1 MLMRK
6 TLIAAAVLCACI
18 GGGQPAALAS
28 EGPSPLPYPA
38 AVAAPRDVPYPDTL
52 RVTVDA
58 TDITRHIFRV
68 TEKIPV
74 RGDTVTLLFPQW
86 LPGHHS
92 PVGRVDFVA
101 GLKITA
107 GNRAVEWTR
116 DPVNVYAF
124 HVAVPQSASVLD
136 VSFQFL
142 SGGDAGESRRV
153 MTPEMLNLQWVSNVI
168 YPAGY
173 YVRQIP
179 VEASVILPPEWEFAT
194 ALETAST
201 TGRMT
206 TFKTTSLET
215 LMDSPMFAGKH
226 VKKIDLGAIGGAP
239 VRLNLF
245 ADRPEQLEAKPEQI
259 EAHKNLVT
267 QFDKLFASHH
277 FNHYDILLALT
288 ERMGGIGLEHHQ
300 SSENGV
306 GVGYFTEWDKN
317 AGMRDLLPH
326 EMTHS
331 WNGKFRRPAD
341 LWTPN
346 YNVPMRNSLL
356 WVYEGQTQ
364 YWGYVLAARAG
375 LLTKQQ
381 ALDVFA
387 MTAATYDHQIGR
399 EWKNLADTTNDPI
412 TGMRRARPSTSWQ
425 RSEDY
430 YSEGMLVWLDAD
442 TLIRQLSG
450 GKKSL
455 DDFAKAFFG
464 IRDGNFTPA
473 TYGFRDVV
481 NTLNAVQPYDW
492 TKFLRTRLDTHLGA
506 PLDGI
511 KRSGY
516 TLVYKD
522 KPSDY
527 DKDAQ
532 AQAKSTSLAFS
543 LGLSIG
549 REGRIG
555 NVRWNGPA
563 HNAGL
568 TPGTQLI
575 AVNGTAYDGD
585 RLKEAITAA
594 QKSKAPLELLVKNG
608 DNYTTVKID
617 YRDGLRYPQLERDE
631 KAPALL
637 DQILAARK

>member
-1 MLMRK
+1 MRVVAS
-6 TLIAAAVLCACI
+6 LAAVLSFCALT
-18 GGGQPAALAS
+18 ASAS

-38 AVAAPRDVPYPDTL
+38 VIEAPRDTPYAGTIKIS
-52 RVTVDA
+52 VDA
-58 TDITRHIFRV
+58 TDVTRHIFRV

-74 RGDTVTLLFPQW
+74 HSGTVTLLYPQW

-92 PVGRVDFVA
+92 PVGRVDLMA
-101 GLKITA
+101 GLKIQA
-107 GNRAVEWTR
+107 GGQTVEWVR
-116 DPVNVYAF
+116 DPVNVHAF
-124 HVAVPQSASVLD
+124 HVPVPANATTLD
-136 VSFQFL
+136 VTFQFL

-153 MTPEMLNLQWVSNVI
+153 MTPEMLNLQWVSNVL

-179 VEASVILPPEWEFAT
+179 VEASVILPQGWEFAT

-201 TGRMT
+201 VGATT
-206 TFKTTSLET
+206 TFKATSLET
-215 LMDSPMFAGKH
+215 LMDSPMFAGKN
-226 VKKIDLGAIGGAP
+226 VKKVDLGSIGGAP

-245 ADRPEQLEAKPEQI
+245 ADRPEQLEVKPEHI

-267 QFDKLFASHH
+267 QFERLFASHH
-277 FNHYDILLALT
+277 FDHYDILLALT
-288 ERMGGIGLEHHQ
+288 DKMGGIGLEHHR

-306 GVGYFTEWDKN
+306 GVGYFTEWDKT
-317 AGMRDLLPH
+317 AGFRDLLPH

-331 WNGKFRRPAD
+331 WDGKFRRPAD

-346 YNVPMRNSLL
+346 YNVAMRNSLL

-364 YWGYVLAARAG
+364 YWGYVLAARSG
-375 LLTKQQ
+375 LLSKQQ

-387 MTAATYDHQIGR
+387 STAATYDHQIGR
-399 EWKNLADTTNDPI
+399 EWKTLADTTNDPI
-412 TGMRRARPSTSWQ
+412 TSMRRAQPWRSWQ

-430 YSEGMLVWLDAD
+430 YSEGMLIWLDVD
-442 TLIRQLSG
+442 TLIRQMSG

-464 IRDGNFTPA
+464 IRDGSYSPA
-473 TYGFRDVV
+473 TYEFKDVV
-481 NTLNAVQPYDW
+481 STLNAVQPYDW
-492 TKFLRTRLDTHLGA
+492 AKFLRTRLDTHLNA

-516 TLVYKD
+516 ALVYKD
-522 KPSDY
+522 TPSGY
-527 DKDAQ
+527 DKDEQ
-532 AQAKSTSLAFS
+532 ARRKSTDLAFS
-543 LGLSIG
+543 LGMSIG

-555 NVRWNGPA
+555 SVRWNGPA

-585 RLKEAITAA
+585 KLKDAIKAA
-594 QKSKAPLELLVKNG
+594 QKSNAPLELLVKNG
-608 DNYTTVKID
+608 ESYTTTKID

-637 DQILAARK
+637 DQILESKK

>member
-1 MLMRK
+1 MRVV
-6 TLIAAAVLCACI
+6 TSLGVVLSLCAFT
-18 GGGQPAALAS
+18 AVAS
-28 EGPSPLPYPA
+28 DGPTPLPYPA
-38 AVAAPRDVPYPDTL
+38 ATEAPRDTPYPGTMA
-52 RVTVDA
+52 VTVDA

-74 RGDTVTLLFPQW
+74 RGGAVTLLYPQW

-101 GLKITA
+101 GLKISA
-107 GNRAVEWTR
+107 GGRTVEWTR

-124 HVAVPQSASVLD
+124 HVDVPAGATTLD

-142 SGGDAGESRRV
+142 SGGDANESRRV

-179 VEASVILPPEWEFAT
+179 VSASVILPPEWDFAT
-194 ALETAST
+194 ALETASQS
-201 TGRMT
+201 GRMT
-206 TFKTTSLET
+206 TFKTTPLET
-215 LMDSPMFAGKH
+215 LMDSPMFAGKN
-226 VKKIDLGAIGGAP
+226 VKKIDLGSIGGAP
-239 VRLNLF
+239 VRLNVF
-245 ADRPEQLEAKPEQI
+245 ADRPEQLDAKPEYI

-277 FNHYDILLALT
+277 FNHYDILLAVT
-288 ERMGGIGLEHHQ
+288 EHLGGIGLEHHQ

-306 GVGYFTEWDKN
+306 GVGYFTEWDKT
-317 AGMRDLLPH
+317 AGFRDLLPH

-364 YWGYVLAARAG
+364 YWGYVLSARSG
-375 LLTKQQ
+375 LLSKQQ
-381 ALDVFA
+381 VIDVFA
-387 MTAATYDHQIGR
+387 GTAATYDHQIGR
-399 EWKNLADTTNDPI
+399 EWKSLADTTNDPI
-412 TGMRRARPSTSWQ
+412 TGMRRARPSSTWQ

-442 TLIRQLSG
+442 TLIRQMSG

-464 IRDGNFTPA
+464 IRDGSFTPA
-473 TYGFRDVV
+473 TYEFKDVV

-492 TKFLRTRLDTHLGA
+492 AKFLRTRLDTHLNA

-511 KRSGY
+511 KRGGY

-522 KPSDY
+522 SPSAF
-527 DKDAQ
+527 DKEEQ
-532 AQAKSTSLAFS
+532 ARRKSTDLAFS
-543 LGLSIG
+543 LGMSIG
-549 REGRIG
+549 REGQIG
-555 NVRWNGPA
+555 SVRWNGPA

-585 RLKEAITAA
+585 KLKDAIKAA
-594 QKSKAPLELLVKNG
+594 QKPGAPLEFLVKNG

-617 YRDGLRYPQLERDE
+617 YRDGLRYPQMERDE
-631 KAPALL
+631 KTPALL
-637 DQILAARK
+637 DQILTAK

>member
-1 MLMRK
+1 MR
-6 TLIAAAVLCACI
+6 AVTSLGVVLSLCAF
-18 GGGQPAALAS
+18 AAFAS
-28 EGPSPLPYPA
+28 DGPTPLPYPA
-38 AVAAPRDVPYPDTL
+38 AIEAPRDTPYPGTIK
-52 RVTVDA
+52 VTVDA

-74 RGDTVTLLFPQW
+74 RGGNMTLLYPQW

-92 PVGRVDFVA
+92 PVGRVDAMA
-101 GLKITA
+101 GLKIQA
-107 GNRAVEWTR
+107 NGQAVEWTR

-124 HVAVPQSASVLD
+124 HVPVPANATTLD

-179 VEASVILPPEWEFAT
+179 VEASVILPTGWEFAT
-194 ALETAST
+194 ALETASSNGAT
-201 TGRMT
+201 T
-206 TFKTTSLET
+206 TFKTTPLET
-215 LMDSPMFAGKH
+215 LMDSPMFAGKN
-226 VKKIDLGAIGGAP
+226 VKKVDLGNIGGAP
-239 VRLNLF
+239 VRLNVF
-245 ADRPEQLEAKPEQI
+245 ADRPEQLEAKPEHI

-267 QFDKLFASHH
+267 QFERLFASHH
-277 FNHYDILLALT
+277 FDHYDILLAVTDRL
-288 ERMGGIGLEHHQ
+288 GGIGLEHHR

-306 GVGYFTEWDKN
+306 GVGYFTEWDKT
-317 AGMRDLLPH
+317 AGFRDLLPH

-346 YNVPMRNSLL
+346 YNVAMRNSLL

-364 YWGYVLAARAG
+364 YWGYVLAARSG
-375 LLTKQQ
+375 LLSKQQ
-381 ALDVFA
+381 AIDVFA
-387 MTAATYDHQIGR
+387 MTAATYDNQAGR
-399 EWKNLADTTNDPI
+399 EWKTLADTTNDPI
-412 TGMRRARPSTSWQ
+412 TSMRRAQPWRSWQ

-442 TLIRQLSG
+442 TLIRQMSG

-464 IRDGNFTPA
+464 IRDGSYVPA
-473 TYGFRDVV
+473 TYEFKDVV

-492 TKFLRTRLDTHLGA
+492 AKFLRTRLDTHLNA

-511 KRSGY
+511 KRGGY
-516 TLVYKD
+516 SLVYKD
-522 KPSDY
+522 TPSAF

-532 AQAKSTSLAFS
+532 AQRKSTDLAYS
-543 LGLSIG
+543 LGMSIG

-555 NVRWNGPA
+555 GVRWNGPA

-585 RLKEAITAA
+585 KLKDAIKAG
-594 QKSKAPLELLVKNG
+594 QKSNAPLELLVKNG
-608 DNYTTVKID
+608 ENYTTVKLD
-617 YRDGLRYPQLERDE
+617 YRDGLKYPQLERDE
-631 KAPALL
+631 KVPALL
-637 DQILAARK
+637 DQILESKK

>member
-1 MLMRK
+1 MRVI
-6 TLIAAAVLCACI
+6 TSLAAVLSFCALT
-18 GGGQPAALAS
+18 ASAS
-28 EGPSPLPYPA
+28 EGPLPLPYPA
-38 AVAAPRDVPYPDTL
+38 AIEAPRDTPFPGTIKVA
-52 RVTVDA
+52 VDA

-74 RGDTVTLLFPQW
+74 RGGTVTLLYPQW

-92 PVGRVDFVA
+92 PVGRVDLVA
-101 GLKITA
+101 GLKIQA
-107 GNRAVEWTR
+107 GGQTVEWIR
-116 DPVNVYAF
+116 DPVNVHAF
-124 HVAVPQSASVLD
+124 HVAVPASATSLD
-136 VSFQFL
+136 VTFQFL

-153 MTPEMLNLQWVSNVI
+153 MTPDMLNLQWVSNVL

-179 VEASVILPPEWEFAT
+179 VEASVILPQGWEFAT

-201 TGRMT
+201 AGATT

-215 LMDSPMFAGKH
+215 LMDSPMFAGKN
-226 VKKIDLGAIGGAP
+226 VKKVDLGSIGGAP
-239 VRLNLF
+239 VRLNVF
-245 ADRPEQLEAKPEQI
+245 ADRPEQLEAKPEHI

-267 QFDKLFASHH
+267 QFERLFASHH
-277 FNHYDILLALT
+277 FDHYDILLALT
-288 ERMGGIGLEHHQ
+288 DKMGGIGLEHHR

-306 GVGYFTEWDKN
+306 GVGYFTEWDKTP
-317 AGMRDLLPH
+317 GFRDLLPH

-331 WNGKFRRPAD
+331 WDGKFRRPAD

-364 YWGYVLAARAG
+364 YWGYVLAARSG
-375 LLTKQQ
+375 LLSKQQ
-381 ALDVFA
+381 VIDEFA
-387 MTAATYDHQIGR
+387 STAATYDHQIGR
-399 EWKNLADTTNDPI
+399 EWKTLADTTNDPI
-412 TGMRRARPSTSWQ
+412 TSMRRAQPWRSWQ

-442 TLIRQLSG
+442 TLIRQMSG

-464 IRDGNFTPA
+464 IRDGSYSPA
-473 TYGFRDVV
+473 TYEFKDVV

-492 TKFLRTRLDTHLGA
+492 AKFLRTRLDTHLNA

-522 KPSDY
+522 TPSGFE
-527 DKDAQ
+527 KDEQ
-532 AQAKSTSLAFS
+532 ARRKSTDLAFS
-543 LGLSIG
+543 LGMSIG

-555 NVRWNGPA
+555 SVRWNGPA

-585 RLKEAITAA
+585 KLKDAIKAA
-594 QKSKAPLELLVKNG
+594 QKSNAPLELLVKNG
-608 DNYTTVKID
+608 ESYTTTKID
-617 YRDGLRYPQLERDE
+617 YRDGLRYPQLEREE

-637 DQILAARK
+637 DDILNAK